1 MFILCTFKGI
11 GNPDTGI
18 DPGFVDVKPT
28 AVVTKDF
35 EHVVPPTKKNGRAG
49 RDWPSGEIES
59 TSEEISLR
67 ARSMRQSLMP

>member
-1 MFILCTFKGI
+1 MLILCTSIRI
-11 GNPDTGI
+11 GNTDAGI

-35 EHVVPPTKKNGRAG
+35 EHVVPPAKKNGRAG
-49 RDWPSGEIES
+49 SDWPSGEIES